1 MILTAIQTNELGQMM
16 REHITCILRMEAVRL
31 DLDWAAEFSPKQIL
45 SCCDRMIEHLDCTI
59 NFSQNVQRELICS
72 PEFASWLAQ
81 LMALVGKAAADAGVE
96 DAPPSWDALVWRLD
110 KLLEVCRSSE
120 KSVTSYS
127 EEDTLFV
134 LKQIDLTADARLA
147 YLESFAAT
155 AIDDGAK
162 EQVIK
167 SLSACN
173 TVPITLNDGHRE
185 LLAEPFVA
193 TRYLFTSANF
203 EDVWALFQF
212 CPTLTDIA
220 RLLHERGIDE
230 CLSMTD
236 YQYFAEDGA
245 EYLRLL
251 TLVLQRLSATAAS
264 GFLHH
269 WQENNCALSE
279 LHRMERRMGRVDA
292 GELDAALSSYPGY
305 VNLIY
310 GSRFKTISLN
320 GLTSYQKTIL
330 LYAITHDKKHFIRL
344 IDENAEK
351 FLGLTSWSILFYE
364 TLYRQHFNLNEL
376 TAKDLDD
383 CSWMVRR
390 NLPKNLLKSS
400 CQYTFPELKL
410 LYDAPEAYITLY
422 HKLHGPRLDDRIK
435 VLRQLRK
442 RNVLREI
449 TGEAEL
455 TALAERLDQKPLADW
470 RQGEFGHIRDI
481 QAEDAA
487 QMLIHLNQLRPLLTS
502 IQCRADVMLA
512 LRCLEHID
520 QFDSIEALKANLLE
534 VDQYWKELA
543 DAMELTSD
551 FKERHQQ
558 DIVKFLCR
566 DGAGIAW
573 TYLDYLTEELHP
585 AFHRVVKA
593 ELMGQFNDL
602 KYHAGD
608 LEQELDYPLGTQA
621 KVEWRENLT
630 LTQGGIEARERDDF
644 FSTMLLG
651 TQPYSTCLS
660 YRDGA
665 YCSSLLACFDSNKK
679 VLYAEMN
686 GEIVGRA
693 CIRLTKCCLNGEPK
707 NRKEPAGKFS
717 FVDLENV
724 NDPPEARHQ
733 GETLALFLERPY
745 ISGVDPAEQLQVEA
759 LFITLVRQKADALG
773 AMMVLSLDYLDAA
786 KEGFAQTY
794 LHLYISASKAGGQ
807 YLDSLGG
814 KAEVSSEGSYKKN
827 TFLLD
832 RSKGLTEKADETV
845 CA

>member
-31 DLDWAAEFSPKQIL
+31 DLDWAAEFSPTQIL
-45 SCCDRMIEHLDCTI
+45 SCGDRMIEHLDCTI

-72 PEFASWLAQ
+72 PEFVPWLAG
-81 LMALVGKAAADAGVE
+81 LMTLTGKTAADAVAE
-96 DAPPSWDALVWRLD
+96 DVTHSWDDLAQRLD
-110 KLLEVCRSSE
+110 KLLEVCRASE
-120 KSVTSYS
+120 KPVVGYS

-134 LKQIDLTADARLA
+134 LKQIDLTAGAQLT
-147 YLESFAAT
+147 YLENYAPT
-155 AIDDGAK
+155 KTDDGAK
-162 EQVIK
+162 VQIAK
-167 SLSACN
+167 NLSACG
-173 TVPITLNDGHRE
+173 TVPITLNDSQRE
-185 LLAEPFVA
+185 LLKEPFVA
-193 TRYLFTSANF
+193 TRYLFASADF
-203 EDVWALFQF
+203 EGIWALFQF
-212 CPTLTDIA
+212 CPALADIA

-251 TLVLQRLSATAAS
+251 TLVLQRLDADAV
-264 GFLHH
+264 GKFLSH

-279 LHRMERRMGRVDA
+279 LRRMERRVRTIDA
-292 GELDAALSSYPGY
+292 REFDIALVSYTGY

-310 GSRFKTISLN
+310 GSRFKKISLF
-320 GLTSYQKTIL
+320 GLARCQTTLL
-330 LYAITHDKKHFIRL
+330 LYAITHGKKHFIRL
-344 IDENAEK
+344 VDENAEK
-351 FLGLTSWSILFYE
+351 FLGLSGWSILFRE
-364 TLYRQHFNLNEL
+364 PLYRSHFNLNEL

-383 CSWMVRR
+383 CGWMTCK
-390 NLPKNLLKSS
+390 NLPKNLLEGTH
-400 CQYTFPELKL
+400 QYTFPELKL
-410 LYDAPEAYITLY
+410 LYDAPEPYIALY
-422 HKLHGPRLDDRIK
+422 HKLRTPRLDDRIK

-442 RNVLREI
+442 RDVLSEI

-487 QMLIHLNQLRPLLTS
+487 QMLIHLNQLRLLLTS

-520 QFDSIEALKANLLE
+520 QFDNIEALKANLLE

-551 FKERHQQ
+551 FKERHQE

-573 TYLDYLTEELHP
+573 TYLDCLTEKLHP

-630 LTQGGIEARERDDF
+630 LTQGGIEVRERDDF

-651 TQPYSTCLS
+651 TQPYGTCLS
-660 YRDGA
+660 YRGGA
-665 YCSSLLACFDSNKK
+665 YCDCLLACFDSNKK
-679 VLYAEMN
+679 VLYAEKD
-686 GEIVGRA
+686 GHVVGRA
-693 CIRLTKCCLNGEPK
+693 SIRLTKCCLNGEPK

-717 FVDLENV
+717 FVDLEHA
-724 NDPPEARHQ
+724 NDSPEERHQ

-745 ISGVDPAEQLQVEA
+745 NSGLSPEKQLQVNA
-759 LFITLVRQKADALG
+759 LLVKLAQQKAEALG
-773 AMMVLSLDYLDAA
+773 AMLVLSLDYREAVKD
-786 KEGFAQTY
+786 GFAQTC

-832 RSKGLTEKADETV
+832 RSKGLPERADETT